1 MKQLSYVLFAFA
13 CLWCTSAEAQQQERY
28 TISGYIEDADTGEKL
43 IAANVFEPE
52 KAKGTTTNV
61 YGFFSLTL
69 PKDSV
74 YLAISYVGYE
84 TQYFRMYLDK
94 DVTMNFSLGV
104 GTDLKE
110 VVVTAEKYERVEQK
124 TQMSQVSVPVQQIK
138 KLPALLG
145 EVDVLKSLQLLPG
158 VQSGGE
164 GTSGLYVRGGSPD
177 QNLILLDGVPVYNV
191 SHLFGFFSV
200 FNADAIKNVTLTKGG
215 YPARFGGRLS
225 SVLEINMKEGNM
237 KEFKGTGSIGLIS
250 SRLTL
255 EGPIWKERT
264 SFIVSARRTYLDL
277 LARPVIAIASA
288 QAEENE
294 GVSFNGGYYFY
305 DVNAKINHKFSEKD
319 RLYASVYAG
328 DDRFNIKVSEDYNYS
343 SGGQNY
349 DSEFSLKSGLDWG
362 NITSALRYNHL
373 FSNKLFSN
381 ITATYSRY
389 NLSTGIESTNRETVN
404 GELFFDGAYAAKYIS
419 GIEDLAAKIDFD
431 YLPNPSNHIRFGAS
445 ATHHTFKP
453 GALNFRIEEGDEFS
467 LDTLIGST
475 NTTSM
480 DYTAYVED
488 EITIGQSFKANI
500 GVHASAFVVDGEA
513 YTSVQPRVG
522 LRYLLP
528 GDVALKASYATMTQY
543 LHLLTN
549 EGIGLPTDLWLPSTA
564 RVAPE
569 QSWQA
574 AFGVA
579 KTFRDKF
586 EFSVE
591 GYYKKM
597 TNLIS
602 YKEGASFIDF
612 GDWQDKIE
620 QGEGESY
627 GAEFFLQKKKGKTTG
642 WLGYTLSWTNRQFE
656 NINGG
661 RVYPFKY
668 DRRHD
673 LSAVVI
679 HEFSDRI
686 SASATWVYGTG
697 NSITLPVSKSTIYI
711 PSGYGIGYYPTEIER
726 PSEKNA
732 FRMKPY
738 HRLDVGVD
746 FIKQKKR
753 YKRRFTI
760 GAYNMY
766 NRKNPFFIY
775 SVDEGTFNPATGEFE
790 QEQKFKQVSIFT
802 IIPSFS
808 WGFEF

>member
-1 MKQLSYVLFAFA
+1 MKKTNYVLFVLVWLC
-13 CLWCTSAEAQQQERY
+13 CLQANGQEERY

-43 IAANVFEPE
+43 IAANLFDPE
-52 KAKGTTTNV
+52 KGKGTTTNV
-61 YGFFSLTL
+61 FGFYSLTL

-74 YLAISYVGYE
+74 YLSITYVGYE
-84 TQYFRMYLDK
+84 TKYYRLYLDK
-94 DVTMNFSLGV
+94 DITMNFSLGI
-104 GTDLKE
+104 GQALEE
-110 VVVTAEKYERVEQK
+110 VVVTNERYERVEQR
-124 TQMSQVSVPVQQIK
+124 TQMSQVTVPITQIK

-191 SHLFGFFSV
+191 YHLFGFFSV
-200 FNADAIKNVTLTKGG
+200 FNADAIKNVKLTKGG
-215 YPARFGGRLS
+215 FPARFGGRLS
-225 SVLEINMKEGNM
+225 SVIEINLKEGNM

-255 EGPIWKERT
+255 EGPIWKDRT
-264 SFIVSARRTYLDL
+264 SFIVSARRSYLDI
-277 LARPVIAIASA
+277 LAKPFIKLASA
-288 QAEENE
+288 QEED
-294 GVSFNGGYYFY
+294 VDFDGGYYFY
-305 DVNAKINHKFSEKD
+305 DINAKINHKFSEKD

-328 DDRFNIKVSEDYNYS
+328 TDRFYADVTERYNNNFNDNYS
-343 SGGQNY
+343 FGL
-349 DSEFSLKSGLDWG
+349 ETTLDWG
-362 NITSALRYNHL
+362 NVTSALRYNHL

-381 ITATYSRY
+381 VTATYSRY
-389 NLSTGIESTNRETVN
+389 NFDTGVASTERDEFQGDVFEANY
-404 GELFFDGAYAAKYIS
+404 GAKYLS
-419 GIEDLAAKIDFD
+419 GIEDVAGKIDFD
-431 YLPNPSNHIRFGAS
+431 YLPNPSNHIRFGAGI
-445 ATHHTFKP
+445 THHTFKP
-453 GALNFRIEEGDEFS
+453 GALNFTISESDFAP
-467 LDTLIGST
+467 LDTLISQG
-475 NTTSM
+475 NTTSL

-488 EITIGQSFKANI
+488 EIKIGENFTANI
-500 GVHASAFVVDGEA
+500 GVHGSAFTVENEL
-513 YTSVQPRVG
+513 YWSVQPRVG

-528 GDVALKASYATMTQY
+528 GDVAVKASYATMTQY

-549 EGIGLPTDLWLPSTA
+549 EGLGLPTDLWLPSTA
-564 RVAPE
+564 RVKPE
-569 QSWQA
+569 SSWQA

-579 KTFRDKF
+579 KTFRDQF

-597 TNLIS
+597 DNLIS

-620 QGEGESY
+620 IGEGESY
-627 GAEFFLQKKKGKTTG
+627 GAEVFVQKKKGKTTG

-673 LSAVVI
+673 ISIVVG
-679 HEFSDRI
+679 HQFSDRI

-697 NSITLPVSKSTIYI
+697 NSITLPISKTEIYVPDSSWPI
-711 PSGYGIGYYPTEIER
+711 DIER
-726 PSEKNA
+726 PSAKNA

-738 HRLDVGVD
+738 HRFDVGVD
-746 FIKQKKR
+746 FTKQKKR

-760 GAYNMY
+760 GAYNAY

-775 SVDEGTFNPATGEFE
+775 AATEYEFDPE
-790 QEQKFKQVSIFT
+790 TQDWDRKDVFKQLSIFM

>member
-1 MKQLSYVLFAFA
+1 MKQLNYVLLALAWF
-13 CLWCTSAEAQQQERY
+13 WCTTAEAQQQERY
-28 TISGYIEDADTGEKL
+28 TISGYVEDANTGEKL

-52 KAKGTTTNV
+52 KGKGTTANV

-94 DVTMNFSLGV
+94 DVTMNFALGV
-104 GTDLKE
+104 GAELNE
-110 VVVTAEKYERVEQK
+110 VVVTADKYERVEQK
-124 TQMSQVSVPVQQIK
+124 TQMSQVSVPVTQIK

-200 FNADAIKNVTLTKGG
+200 FNADAVKNVTLTKGG
-215 YPARFGGRLS
+215 FPARFGGRLS

-255 EGPIWKERT
+255 EGPIWKDRT
-264 SFIVSARRTYLDL
+264 SFIVSGRRTYIDL
-277 LARPVIAIASA
+277 LAKPFIAAA
-288 QAEENE
+288 AATQE
-294 GVSFNGGYYFY
+294 GTDFTGGYYFY

-328 DDRFNIKVSEDYNYS
+328 DDRFYAKVNESDDYIGPEGTYNYDY
-343 SGGQNY
+343 GI
-349 DSEFSLKSGLDWG
+349 ETGLDWG

-389 NLSTGIESTNRETVN
+389 NLDTGVEVSERETFN
-404 GELFFDGAYAAKYIS
+404 GQNFSDASYAAKYLS

-431 YLPNPSNHIRFGAS
+431 YLPNPSNHIRFGVS

-453 GALNFRIEEGDEFS
+453 GALNFKIEEGSEFS

-475 NTTSM
+475 NETSM

-488 EITIGQSFKANI
+488 EITIGQNFKANI
-500 GVHASAFVVDGEA
+500 GVHGSAFVVDGET

-574 AFGVA
+574 ALGVA
-579 KTFRDKF
+579 KTFNDKF

-642 WLGYTLSWTNRQFE
+642 WLGYTLSWTDRQFE

-673 LSAVVI
+673 ISAVVI
-679 HEFSDRI
+679 HQFGERI

-697 NSITLPVSKSTIYI
+697 NAITLPVSQSDVYI
-711 PSGYGIGYYPTEIER
+711 PSNYNSDFQYPITVER
-726 PSEKNA
+726 PEEKNA
-732 FRMKPY
+732 YRMAAY
-738 HRLDVGVD
+738 HRFDVGVD

-753 YKRRFTI
+753 YKRKFTI
-760 GAYNMY
+760 GAYNAY

-775 SVDEGTFNPATGEFE
+775 ATDEYDFNPFTEEFE
-790 QEQKFKQVSIFT
+790 SKRVFKQLSIFT
-802 IIPSFS
+802 IIPAFS

>member
-1 MKQLSYVLFAFA
+1 MKQISYVLLAFA
-13 CLWCTSAEAQQQERY
+13 WLWCTTAEAQQQERY
-28 TISGYIEDADTGEKL
+28 TISGYVEDADTGEKL

-52 KAKGTTTNV
+52 KGKGTTANLF
-61 YGFFSLTL
+61 GFFSLTL

-74 YLAISYVGYE
+74 YLAVSYVGYE

-94 DVTMNFSLGV
+94 DVTMNFALGT
-104 GTDLKE
+104 GAELKE
-110 VVVTAEKYERVEQK
+110 VVVTADKYERVEQK
-124 TQMSQVSVPVQQIK
+124 TQMSQVSVPVTQIK

-145 EVDVLKSLQLLPG
+145 EVDILKSLQLLPG

-200 FNADAIKNVTLTKGG
+200 FNADAVKNVTLTKGG

-255 EGPIWKERT
+255 EGPIWKDHT
-264 SFIVSARRTYLDL
+264 SFIVSARRTYIDL
-277 LARPVIAIASA
+277 LAKPFIAAASA
-288 QAEENE
+288 QEED
-294 GVSFNGGYYFY
+294 VSFNGGYYFY
-305 DVNAKINHKFSEKD
+305 DINAKINHKFSEKD

-328 DDRFNIKVSEDYNYS
+328 DDKFSVKVDETYNNSFNEGNYES
-343 SGGQNY
+343 TYGI
-349 DSEFSLKSGLDWG
+349 ESGLDWG

-373 FSNKLFSN
+373 FGNKLFSN
-381 ITATYSRY
+381 VTATYSRY
-389 NLSTGIESTNRETVN
+389 NLTTGIESSERDVLN
-404 GELFFDGAYAAKYIS
+404 GEVIFDANYAAKYLS
-419 GIEDLAAKIDFD
+419 GIEDWGAKIDLD

-453 GALNFRIEEGDEFS
+453 GALNFKIDEGDDFS
-467 LDTLIGST
+467 LDTLIGSS
-475 NTTSM
+475 NETSM
-480 DYTAYVED
+480 DYTVYVED
-488 EITIGQSFKANI
+488 EITIGQNFKANV
-500 GVHASAFVVDGEA
+500 GLHASAFVVDGET
-513 YTSVQPRVG
+513 YTSLQPRVG

-579 KTFRDKF
+579 KTFNDKF

-627 GAEFFLQKKKGKTTG
+627 GAEFFVQKKKGQTTG
-642 WLGYTLSWTNRQFE
+642 WLGYTLAWTNRQFE
-656 NINGG
+656 NINSG

-673 LSAVVI
+673 ISAVVI
-679 HEFSDRI
+679 HDFTDRI

-697 NSITLPVSKSTIYI
+697 NAITLPISKSIVYV
-711 PSGYGIGYYPTEIER
+711 PGNYDNYPVEVER
-726 PSEKNA
+726 PSEKNS
-732 FRMKPY
+732 FRMDAY
-738 HRLDVGVD
+738 HRFDVGVD

-753 YKRRFTI
+753 YKRKFTI
-760 GAYNMY
+760 GAYNAY

-775 SVDEGTFNPATGEFE
+775 SVNEGTYDPETGQYNE
-790 QEQKFKQVSIFT
+790 EQKFKQLSIFT

>member
-1 MKQLSYVLFAFA
+1 MKQFNYLLLAFA
-13 CLWCTSAEAQQQERY
+13 WLWCSNAEAQQQERY
-28 TISGYIEDADTGEKL
+28 TISGYVEDANTGEKL
-43 IAANVFEPE
+43 IAANVFDPE
-52 KAKGTTTNV
+52 KGKGTTANL

-69 PKDSV
+69 PKDSI
-74 YLAISYVGYE
+74 YLAVSYVGYE
-84 TQYFRMYLDK
+84 TKYFRMYLDK
-94 DVTMNFSLGV
+94 DIAMNFALGV
-104 GTDLKE
+104 GSDLEE
-110 VVVTAEKYERVEQK
+110 VVVTTDKYDRVEQK
-124 TQMSQVSVPVQQIK
+124 AQMSQVSVPVEQIK

-145 EVDVLKSLQLLPG
+145 EVDILKSLQLLPG

-200 FNADAIKNVTLTKGG
+200 FNADAVKSVTLTKGG

-255 EGPIWKERT
+255 EGPIWKDHT

-277 LARPVIAIASA
+277 LAKPFIAAASA
-288 QAEENE
+288 KDENRN
-294 GVSFNGGYYFY
+294 FNGGYYFY
-305 DVNAKINHKFSEKD
+305 DINAKINHKFSEKD
-319 RLYASVYAG
+319 RLYASIYAG
-328 DDRFNIKVSEDYNYS
+328 DDRFSLKVNDKIDFFDDGEAE
-343 SGGQNY
+343 
-349 DSEFSLKSGLDWG
+349 SEFTLKSGLNWG

-373 FSNKLFSN
+373 FNNKLFSN

-389 NLSTGIESTNRETVN
+389 NLSTDIEYNERSILDTEVVYDATS
-404 GELFFDGAYAAKYIS
+404 GAKYFS
-419 GIEDLAAKIDFD
+419 GIEDLGAKIDFD
-431 YLPNPSNHIRFGAS
+431 YLPNPSNHIRFGGS

-453 GALNFRIEEGDEFS
+453 GALNYKEQAGQGEQGYP
-467 LDTLIGST
+467 LDTLVGSA
-475 NTTSM
+475 NETSM
-480 DYTAYVED
+480 DYTVYVED

-500 GVHASAFVVDGEA
+500 GVHASAFVVNGEP
-513 YTSVQPRVG
+513 YTSLQPRVG

-528 GDVALKASYATMTQY
+528 SDLAIKASYATMTQY

-549 EGIGLPTDLWLPSTA
+549 EGIGLPTDLWLPSTE

-574 AFGVA
+574 ALGVA
-579 KTFRDKF
+579 KTFNNKF

-620 QGEGESY
+620 QGEGKSY
-627 GAEFFLQKKKGKTTG
+627 GLEFFVQKKKGQTTG
-642 WLGYTLSWTNRQFE
+642 WVGYTLAWNDRQFE

-673 LSAVVI
+673 ISAVVI
-679 HEFSDRI
+679 HDFTDRI

-697 NSITLPVSKSTIYI
+697 NAITLPVSKSEIYI
-711 PSGYGIGYYPTEIER
+711 PHSPEYSYTAHIER
-726 PSEKNA
+726 PSGKNS
-732 FRMKPY
+732 FRVDSY
-738 HRLDVGVD
+738 HRFDVGID
-746 FIKQKKR
+746 FKKQKKR
-753 YKRRFTI
+753 YKRKFTI
-760 GAYNMY
+760 GAYNLY

-775 SVDEGTFNPATGEFE
+775 STSVLSDDPETEGYVGRQA
-790 QEQKFKQVSIFT
+790 FKQLSIFT

>member
-1 MKQLSYVLFAFA
+1 MKQLSYVLLALA
-13 CLWCTSAEAQQQERY
+13 WLWCTTAEAQQEERY
-28 TISGYIEDADTGEKL
+28 TISGYVEDADTGEKL

-84 TQYFRMYLDK
+84 TRYFRIYLDK
-94 DVTMNFSLGV
+94 DVNMNFALGT
-104 GTDLKE
+104 GAELQE
-110 VVVTAEKYERVEQK
+110 IVVTADKYERVEQK
-124 TQMSQVSVPVQQIK
+124 TQMSQVSVPITQIK

-145 EVDVLKSLQLLPG
+145 EVDILKSLQLLPG

-225 SVLEINMKEGNM
+225 SVLEINMNEGNI

-255 EGPIWKERT
+255 EGPIWKNRT
-264 SFIVSARRTYLDL
+264 SFIVSGRRTYLDI
-277 LARPVIAIASA
+277 LAKPFIKNASK
-288 QAEENE
+288 QEEDAD
-294 GVSFNGGYYFY
+294 FNGGYYFY
-305 DVNAKINHKFSEKD
+305 DVNAKINHKFNEKD
-319 RLYASVYAG
+319 RLYASIYTG
-328 DDRFNIKVSEDYNYS
+328 DDRFNFKLDETSDQPLNPQDYES
-343 SGGQNY
+343 TLST
-349 DSEFSLKSGLDWG
+349 KSGLNWG

-389 NLSTGIESTNRETVN
+389 KLTTDLGVNERETLN
-404 GELFFDGAYAAKYIS
+404 GEVVYDSDFAARYLS
-419 GIEDLAAKIDFD
+419 DVEDVSAKIDLD
-431 YLPNPSNHIRFGAS
+431 YLPNPSHHIRFGAS

-453 GALNFRIEEGDEFS
+453 GALNIDITEYQSFS
-467 LDTLIGST
+467 VDTLIGQD
-475 NTTSM
+475 NATSL

-500 GVHASAFVVDGEA
+500 GVHASAFVVEGET

-528 GDVALKASYATMTQY
+528 GDLALKASYATMTQY
-543 LHLLTN
+543 LHFLTN
-549 EGIGLPTDLWLPSTA
+549 EGLGLPTDLWLPSTE
-564 RVAPE
+564 RIAPE

-579 KTFRDKF
+579 KTFNDQF

-602 YKEGASFIDF
+602 YKEGASFIDL

-620 QGEGESY
+620 QGVGESY
-627 GAEFFLQKKKGKTTG
+627 GAEFFIQKKKGKTTG
-642 WLGYTLSWTNRQFE
+642 WLGYTLAWTNRQFE

-673 LSAVVI
+673 ISAVVI
-679 HEFSDRI
+679 HEFGERI

-697 NSITLPVSKSTIYI
+697 NAVTLPVSKSLVYI
-711 PSGYGIGYYPTEIER
+711 PDNNGDYNSVEVER
-726 PSEKNA
+726 PSSKNA
-732 FRMKPY
+732 FRMDPY
-738 HRLDVGVD
+738 HRLDIGVD

-760 GAYNMY
+760 GAYNVY

-775 SVDEGTFNPATGEFE
+775 SVEGDTWDPYSGTYVDQQEFR
-790 QEQKFKQVSIFT
+790 QFSIFT